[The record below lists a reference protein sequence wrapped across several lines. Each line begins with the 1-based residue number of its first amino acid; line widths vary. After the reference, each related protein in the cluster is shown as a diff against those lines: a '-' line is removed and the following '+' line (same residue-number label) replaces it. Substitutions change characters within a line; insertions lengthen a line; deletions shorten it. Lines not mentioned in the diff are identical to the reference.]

1 MRRSSLAIIFLIV
14 VANFTVFA
22 LLNRPVDPPAWEGKI
37 AGVSFAPYRA
47 GQGPIEKI
55 YPSEAEIRAGMSGN
69 LCRCTGYQNIV
80 KAVQYAA
87 AKLQQ
92 TQQVAA

>member
-1 MRRSSLAIIFLIV
+1 MRRPNPMRRSSLAIIFLIV

-47 GQGPIEKI
+47 GQGPLDKI
-55 YPSEAEIRAGMSGN
+55 YPTEAEIREDLRHVSPH
-69 LCRCTGYQNIV
+69 TGSV
-80 KAVQYAA
+80 RSTTA
-87 AKLQQ
+87 
-92 TQQVAA
+92 TPRRWR